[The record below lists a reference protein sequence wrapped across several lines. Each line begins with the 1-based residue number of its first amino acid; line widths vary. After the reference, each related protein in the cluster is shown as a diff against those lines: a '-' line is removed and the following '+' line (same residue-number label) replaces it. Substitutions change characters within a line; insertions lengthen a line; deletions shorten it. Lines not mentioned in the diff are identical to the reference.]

1 MTAPRLHV
9 VRDASVDDPVSL
21 LAGVSDKTEAK
32 LARLGIA
39 TIRDLLLF
47 FPRRYDDFSSVTPI
61 AFVRPGVKTT
71 VRGRIYDIGARQ
83 TKYKRMALTEAVL
96 GDDSGTTL
104 RVVWFNQPWLV
115 KTLQKGDEIFVA
127 GEADLNG
134 GLVMKN
140 PDHEKVSLRPQ
151 HAARLVPVYRETEGL
166 TSKWLRPKIQAVLR
180 LADQLDEFLPMDLL
194 TRREFMPRA
203 EAVRQVHY
211 PASAALLDRAKERLA
226 FEEMF
231 VLQVA
236 AQMAKRARQARSA
249 PVVPFDEPTAR
260 GFVKALPF
268 KLTNAQRVAAW
279 QILQDLARPQPMNR
293 LLEGDVGSGKTVV
306 AAMAMHHAAHA
317 GFQSVL
323 LAPTE
328 ILARQHADVIQSI
341 LGPFQIDV
349 GLLVGST
356 PASARKPMLASLADG
371 ELQVLIGTHAL
382 IEEGVQFKD
391 LALTVVDEQHRFGV
405 GQRLAVRQKSERTPH
420 FLSMTATP
428 IPRTL
433 GLTLFGDLDISILN
447 EMPPGRRPVK
457 TGLVPPEKRS
467 DAYNF
472 IREQVNAGRQVFVI
486 CPLIQESDKLGVRSA
501 TQELE
506 KLRRDVFPELA
517 SRIALLHGRLKSAE
531 KEAVMSAFQRGDVAI
546 LVSTSVVEV
555 GIDIPNATVMMIEG
569 AERFGLA
576 QLHQFRG
583 RVGRGS
589 AESWCLLFTDA
600 EDPQSLKR
608 LQAVVT
614 NKSGF
619 DLAEIDLE
627 LRGWGDL
634 AGYRQHGKD
643 FKMASLLD
651 AVLISDAQSEAV
663 RLLGRDPA
671 LDGEPALRLQL
682 SVYRQVFA
690 LD

>member
-1 MTAPRLHV
+1 MPRLHV
-9 VRDASVDDPVSL
+9 VRAPSIDDPVAT

-32 LARLGIA
+32 LARLGIT

-47 FPRRYDDFSSVTPI
+47 FPRRYEDFSTITPI

-115 KTLQKGDEIFVA
+115 KSLQKGDEIFVA

-151 HAARLVPVYRETEGL
+151 HAARLVPIYRETEGL
-166 TSKWLRPKIQAVLR
+166 TSKWLRPKLQAVLP
-180 LADQLDEFLPMDLL
+180 LADQLDEFLPMELL
-194 TRREFMPRA
+194 TRRELMARP
-203 EAVRQVHY
+203 EAVRQVHF
-211 PASAALLDRAKERLA
+211 PASAARLDRAKERLA

-236 AQMAKRARQARSA
+236 AQMAKRARMARSA
-249 PVVPFDEPTAR
+249 PMVPFDEPTAR

-279 QILQDLARPQPMNR
+279 QILQDLARPAPMNR

-306 AAMAMHHAAHA
+306 AAMAMHHVAHA

-341 LGPFQIDV
+341 LEPFQIDV

-356 PASARKPMLASLADG
+356 PASARKPMLASLAEG
-371 ELQVLIGTHAL
+371 HLPVLIGTHAL
-382 IEEGVQFKD
+382 IEEDVQFKD
-391 LALTVVDEQHRFGV
+391 LALSVVDEQHRFGV
-405 GQRLAVRQKSERTPH
+405 GQRLAVRQKTERTPH

-433 GLTLFGDLDISILN
+433 GLTLFGDLDISILD

-457 TGLVPPEKRS
+457 TGLVPPEKRA
-467 DAYNF
+467 DAYTF
-472 IREQVNAGRQVFVI
+472 IRKQVEAGRQVFVI

-506 KLRRDVFPELA
+506 KLQRDVFPELA
-517 SRIALLHGRLKSAE
+517 SRIALLHGRLKSPE
-531 KEAVMSAFQRGDVAI
+531 KESVMSAFKRGEVAI

-569 AERFGLA
+569 ADRFGLA

-589 AESWCLLFTDA
+589 DESWCFLFTDA

-619 DLAEIDLE
+619 DLAEIDLD

-643 FKMASLLD
+643 FKMANLLD

-663 RLLGRDPA
+663 RLLERDPTLA
-671 LDGEPALRLQL
+671 GEPGLRRQL
-682 SVYRQVFA
+682 SAYRQVFA

>member
-1 MTAPRLHV
+1 MSRLHV
-9 VRDASVDDPVSL
+9 VRDPSVDDPVANL
-21 LAGVSDKTEAK
+21 PGVSDKTEAK
-32 LARLGIA
+32 LSRLGIA

-47 FPRRYDDFSSVTPI
+47 FPRRYEDFSTITPI

-71 VRGRIYDIGARQ
+71 VRGRIYDIGAHQ
-83 TKYKRMALTEAVL
+83 TKYKKMALTEAVL
-96 GDDSGTTL
+96 GDDSGTL

-115 KTLQKGDEIFVA
+115 KSLQKGDEIFVA

-151 HAARLVPVYRETEGL
+151 NVARLVPIYRETEGL
-166 TSKWLRPKIQAVLR
+166 TSKWLRPKIQRVLPM
-180 LADQLDEFLPMDLL
+180 ADQLDEFLPAELL
-194 TRREFMPRA
+194 TRRSLMGRA

-211 PASAALLDRAKERLA
+211 PASAVRLDRAKERLA

-236 AQMAKRARQARSA
+236 AQMAKRARKARSA

-279 QILQDLARPQPMNR
+279 QILQDLARPEPMNR

-341 LGPFQIDV
+341 LEPFQIDV

-356 PASARKPMLASLADG
+356 PAAARKPMLASLLEG
-371 ELQVLIGTHAL
+371 QLPVLVGTHAL

-433 GLTLFGDLDISILN
+433 GLTLFGDLDISILG

-457 TGLVPPEKRS
+457 TGLVPPEKRA

-472 IREQVNAGRQVFVI
+472 IRKQVEAGRQVFVI

-506 KLRRDVFPELA
+506 KLQRDVFPELA
-517 SRIALLHGRLKSAE
+517 SRIALLHGRLKTAE
-531 KEAVMSAFQRGDVAI
+531 KETVMSAFKRGDIAI

-569 AERFGLA
+569 ADRFGLA

-589 AESWCLLFTDA
+589 EESWCLLFTDA

-663 RLLGRDPA
+663 RLLERDPTLA
-671 LDGEPALRLQL
+671 GEPGLRRQL
-682 SVYRQVFA
+682 SAYRQVFA

>member
-1 MTAPRLHV
+1 VSPPRLRV
-9 VRDASVDDPVSL
+9 VRGPSLDDSVAV

-47 FPRRYDDFSSVTPI
+47 FPRRYEDFSSVTPI

-104 RVVWFNQPWLV
+104 RVVWFNQPWV
-115 KTLQKGDEIFVA
+115 AKSLQKGDEIFVA

-151 HAARLVPVYRETEGL
+151 HAARLVPIYRETEGL
-166 TSKWLRPKIQAVLR
+166 TSKWLRSKLQSLLR
-180 LADQLDEFLPMDLL
+180 YADELEEFLPHELIA
-194 TRREFMPRA
+194 RRGFLSRA
-203 EAVRQVHY
+203 QAVRQVHF
-211 PASAALLDRAKERLA
+211 PESAQSLERAQERLA

-231 VLQVA
+231 VLQLA
-236 AQMAKRARQARSA
+236 AQLAKRARKALIAQ
-249 PVVPFDEPTAR
+249 PVPFDEPAAR

-268 KLTNAQRVAAW
+268 RLTNAQRVAAW
-279 QILQDLARPQPMNR
+279 QILQDIARAQPMNR

-306 AAMAMHHAAHA
+306 AAMAMHHVAGA

-328 ILARQHADVIQSI
+328 VLARQHADVIQSL
-341 LGPFQIDV
+341 LGPFQVDV

-356 PASARKPMLASLADG
+356 PAAARKPMLTALAEG
-371 ELQVLIGTHAL
+371 QLPILIGTHAL
-382 IEEGVQFKD
+382 IEEGVQFRD

-405 GQRLAVRQKSERTPH
+405 GQRLAVRQKGERTPH

-433 GLTLFGDLDISILN
+433 GLTLFGDLDISILA
-447 EMPPGRRPVK
+447 EMPPGRQPVK
-457 TGLVPPEKRS
+457 TGMVPPEKRAA
-467 DAYNF
+467 AYDF
-472 IREQVNAGRQVFVI
+472 IRKQVNAGRQVFVI

-506 KLRRDVFPELA
+506 KLQRDVFPELA

-531 KEAVMSAFQRGDVAI
+531 KEAVMAGFQRGDVAI

-569 AERFGLA
+569 ADRFGLA

-583 RVGRGS
+583 RVGRGTE
-589 AESWCLLFTDA
+589 ESWCFLFTDA

-614 NKSGF
+614 NQSGF

-651 AVLISDAQSEAV
+651 AMLISDAQSEAV
-663 RLLGRDPA
+663 RLLNRDPA
-671 LDGEPALRLQL
+671 LDGEPALLRQL
-682 SVYRQVFA
+682 SAYRQVFA

>member
-1 MTAPRLHV
+1 MRGPSL
-9 VRDASVDDPVSL
+9 DDPVTT
-21 LAGVSDKTEAK
+21 LAGVSDVYEE
-32 LARLGIA
+32 RLERIGVR
-39 TIRDLLLF
+39 TLRDLLLF
-47 FPRRYDDFSSVTPI
+47 FPRRYEDFSSITPI
-61 AFVRPGVKTT
+61 AFLRPGVKTT

-83 TKYKRMALTEAVL
+83 TKYKRGLTEALL

-104 RVVWFNQPWLV
+104 RVVWFNQPWIA
-115 KTLQKGDEIFVA
+115 KSLQKGDEIFVA

-151 HAARLVPVYRETEGL
+151 HAARLVPIYRETEGL
-166 TSKWLRPKIQAVLR
+166 TSKWLRSKIQSLLR
-180 LADQLDEFLPMDLL
+180 YADEIEEFLPGELL
-194 TRREFMPRA
+194 QRRGFLSRA
-203 EAVRQVHY
+203 EAVRQAHF
-211 PASAALLDRAKERLA
+211 PGSAQALERARERLA

-231 VLQVA
+231 VLQLA
-236 AQMAKRARQARSA
+236 AQLAKRARKALTAQ
-249 PVVPFDEPTAR
+249 PVPFDEPTAR

-268 KLTNAQRVAAW
+268 QLTNAQRVAAW
-279 QILQDLARPQPMNR
+279 QILQDIARPQPMNR

-306 AAMAMHHAAHA
+306 AAMTMHHVARA

-328 ILARQHADVIQSI
+328 VLARQHADVIQSL

-356 PASARKPMLASLADG
+356 PATARKPMLASLADG
-371 ELQVLIGTHAL
+371 DLPVLIGTHAL

-433 GLTLFGDLDISILN
+433 GLTLFGDLDISILG
-447 EMPPGRRPVK
+447 EMPPGRQPVK
-457 TGLVPPEKRS
+457 TRMVPPEKRA

-472 IREQVNAGRQVFVI
+472 IRKQVNAGRQVFVI

-506 KLRRDVFPELA
+506 KLQRDVFPELA
-517 SRIALLHGRLKSAE
+517 PRIALLHGRLKSAE
-531 KEAVMSAFQRGDVAI
+531 KEAVMAGFQRGDVAI

-569 AERFGLA
+569 ADRFGLA

-583 RVGRGS
+583 RVGRGTE
-589 AESWCLLFTDA
+589 ESWCFLFTDA

-614 NKSGF
+614 NQSGF

-663 RLLGRDPA
+663 RLLDRDPA
-671 LDGEPALRLQL
+671 LDGEPALRRQL
-682 SVYRQVFA
+682 SAYRQVFA

>member
-1 MTAPRLHV
+1 MTTPRLRV
-9 VRDASVDDPVSL
+9 VRGPSLDDPVTT
-21 LAGVSDKTEAK
+21 LAGVSDVYEE
-32 LARLGIA
+32 RLERIGVR
-39 TIRDLLLF
+39 TLRDLLLF
-47 FPRRYDDFSSVTPI
+47 FPRRYEDFSSITPI
-61 AFVRPGVKTT
+61 AFLRPGVKTT

-83 TKYKRMALTEAVL
+83 TKYKRGLTEALL

-104 RVVWFNQPWLV
+104 RVVWFNQPWIA
-115 KTLQKGDEIFVA
+115 KSLQKGDEIFVA

-151 HAARLVPVYRETEGL
+151 HAARLVPIYRETEGL
-166 TSKWLRPKIQAVLR
+166 TSKWLRSKIQSLLR
-180 LADQLDEFLPMDLL
+180 YADEIEEFLPGELL
-194 TRREFMPRA
+194 QRRGFLSRA
-203 EAVRQVHY
+203 EAVRQAHF
-211 PASAALLDRAKERLA
+211 PGSAQALERARERLA

-231 VLQVA
+231 VLQLA
-236 AQMAKRARQARSA
+236 AQLAKRARKALTAQ
-249 PVVPFDEPTAR
+249 PVPFDEPTAR

-268 KLTNAQRVAAW
+268 QLTNAQRVAAW
-279 QILQDLARPQPMNR
+279 QILQDIARPQPMNR

-306 AAMAMHHAAHA
+306 AAMTMHHVARA

-328 ILARQHADVIQSI
+328 VLARQHADVIQSL

-356 PASARKPMLASLADG
+356 PATARKPMLASLADG
-371 ELQVLIGTHAL
+371 DLPVLIGTHAL

-433 GLTLFGDLDISILN
+433 GLTLFGDLDISILG
-447 EMPPGRRPVK
+447 EMPPGRQPVK
-457 TGLVPPEKRS
+457 TRMVPSEKRA

-472 IREQVNAGRQVFVI
+472 IRKQVNAGRQVFVI

-506 KLRRDVFPELA
+506 KLQRDVFPELA
-517 SRIALLHGRLKSAE
+517 PRIALLHGRLKSAE
-531 KEAVMSAFQRGDVAI
+531 KEAVMAGFQRGDVAI

-569 AERFGLA
+569 ADRFGLA

-583 RVGRGS
+583 RVGRGTE
-589 AESWCLLFTDA
+589 ESWCFLFTDA

-614 NKSGF
+614 NQSGF

-663 RLLGRDPA
+663 RLLDRDPA
-671 LDGEPALRLQL
+671 LDGEPALRRQL
-682 SVYRQVFA
+682 SAYRQVFA